1 MNMIVRIGTRG
12 SKLAIAQSKWVK
24 GVLEAKDP
32 SIKVELVAIKTTGD
46 KVLDSPLSLIGG
58 KGLFVKEI
66 EQALMEDE
74 VDIAVHSMKD
84 VPADLPEGLVL
95 SSFPKREDYRD
106 AFISSQ
112 VRKLEDIPS
121 GARIGTSSLRRSTQL
136 LNFRSDL
143 DIVPLRGNV
152 DTRLGKLDSGDLH
165 AIILAAAGL
174 RRLGLSDRI
183 TQFIP
188 ASLILPAV
196 GQGALGLEV
205 RRDDKETI
213 NMLSFMNHKPT
224 EVAVKAE
231 RAFLKELGGGCQVP
245 IAAIADIKGEDLFLR
260 GMVGTLDGSK
270 IVADATEGTIK
281 NPEEIGLR
289 LARQLLESGAEK
301 ILSDI
306 YG

>member
-1 MNMIVRIGTRG
+1 MIVRIGTRG

-196 GQGALGLEV
+196 GQRALGLEV

>member
-1 MNMIVRIGTRG
+1 MIVRIGTRG

-24 GVLEAKDP
+24 GVLEAKEP
-32 SIKVELVAIKTTGD
+32 SIKVELVVIKTTGD

-74 VDIAVHSMKD
+74 IDIAVHSMKD
-84 VPADLPEGLVL
+84 VPADLPERLAL

-143 DIVPLRGNV
+143 AIVPLRGNV
-152 DTRLGKLDSGDLH
+152 DTRLRKLDSGDLH

-245 IAAIADIKGEDLFLR
+245 IAAIADIKGKNLYLK

-306 YG
+306 CG

>member
-1 MNMIVRIGTRG
+1 MIVRIGTRG